1 VQAGPRPR
9 DITPLRQVVCPDLMT
24 FASRIQTMED
34 HVAPTATL
42 TLPWNQSTS
51 TVLPTYTSRQ
61 PGPPAYHLSPTTL
74 LSPVWLRQHLLLL
87 AAFSRLKHV
96 IQALDFGDNRAA
108 EGKDT
113 QDTQACL
120 RDLDESGRWGLFTEM
135 AARRFG
141 IWQVKYIAEGIAELP
156 PLDVLMVWCA
166 YLGSPGW

>member
-9 DITPLRQVVCPDLMT
+9 DITPLRQLEVVCPDLMT
-24 FASRIQTMED
+24 FYMTSRIQLARIQTMED

-141 IWQVKYIAEGIAELP
+141 IWQV
-156 PLDVLMVWCA
+156 
-166 YLGSPGW
+166 